1 MNMMGLANKRLG
13 QYPFNIFIIYDQYFY
28 KWPIIYICM
37 KLIAKRPYHFIIK
50 VCIVILTRWSEE
62 IS

>member
-1 MNMMGLANKRLG
+1 MA
-13 QYPFNIFIIYDQYFY
+13 YYIYLYETDS
-28 KWPIIYICM
+28 
-37 KLIAKRPYHFIIK
+37 KRPYHFIIK